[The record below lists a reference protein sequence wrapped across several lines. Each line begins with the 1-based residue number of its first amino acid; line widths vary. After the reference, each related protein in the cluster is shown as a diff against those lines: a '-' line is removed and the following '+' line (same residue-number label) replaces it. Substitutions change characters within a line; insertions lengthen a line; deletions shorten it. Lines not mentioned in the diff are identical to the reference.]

1 MGFFFSM
8 KFDLNL
14 PSYMKP
20 DDLVNQV
27 ELLESTGRTS
37 GFGWK
42 RFTST
47 YRTIQAYGHKGLGLV
62 VKKQNCILEPRTPMS
77 VRVPT
82 MKLKNDWV
90 VQPLVK
96 KVRLREACLYIGGRL
111 VFARERK
118 IHPDL
123 HTGNVGWYNGKPVMF
138 DW

>member
-14 PSYMKP
+14 PGYMKP
-20 DDLVNQV
+20 TDLVNQV

-47 YRTIQAYGHKGLGLV
+47 YRTIQAYSHKGLGLV
-62 VKKQNCILEPRTPMS
+62 VKRPNCILEPRTPLA

-82 MKLKNDWV
+82 MKLKNGWI

-96 KVRLREACLYIGGRL
+96 KVELRRACDVIGERLKS
-111 VFARERK
+111 VRERK
-118 IHPDL
+118 IYPDL